1 MNFMC
6 YLTEDLII
14 LVPVLWIIGIFLKN
28 TPKVKDWSIP
38 WILLL
43 LALTA
48 SILKIGLKME
58 AIIQGVLVTGTSVLS
73 HQLIKQTRRKK

>member
-1 MNFMC
+1 MC